1 MQRKAISFC
10 IALALSGNTFAAD
23 LNHNEDKKKQCPA
36 NISSLSQAE
45 LAKLSPECQKATES
59 VLEQSW
65 AWAVGGIAAVAATVG
80 IAASGGGSGNS
91 SHNNPPVDPVD
102 PVGPV
107 DPVDPVTPV
116 DPVKPDASITVYDN
130 GVTLDR
136 GAKTLTFASLVVNG
150 VTYTNAT
157 FTMTKQGDGYLLTAP
172 DGKTLTVTSLNVE
185 GNVLVMQG
193 TYGSN
198 NLFWSYTRAGKLTL
212 AGPDTTVIDGD
223 GQQKTIDGGSSA
235 DGAGGTGTIINGD
248 DNKII
253 NGGDNSGTN
262 GGTGTKVDGNDNTID
277 NGGKNTADGAD
288 SRGTDVDGN
297 GNAINNGG
305 ENSGANGGTGTDVTG
320 DTNTIDN
327 KGNNSGTD
335 GGTGTKVDGNGN
347 TIDNKGTNTA
357 DGTGSKGTDV
367 DGNGNAINNGGENSG
382 ANGGTGTDVTGDT
395 NTIDN
400 KGNNSGTDG
409 GTGTKVDGNG
419 NTIDNKG
426 TNTADGKDSSGT
438 DVTGDNNKIN
448 NEGETSANNGGTG
461 TKVDGDGN
469 AINNNGST
477 TAEGSGS
484 TGTDVNGNG
493 NDINNNGDNTATNGG
508 TGTKVD
514 GNENTVD
521 NKGKTT
527 ADGEDSTGTDVN
539 GDNNKINNEGETSAS
554 NGGTGTKVDG
564 NGNTIDN
571 KGATTA
577 EGAGSTGTDVAG
589 NNNIINSDGASK
601 VVDGATGAKVSG
613 DDNTLNNAGEMTAS
627 STDSTKPSVGV
638 DVAGN
643 NNTVNQNGKMVVG
656 DYATGLN
663 VTGKSNTIN
672 LASEEM
678 KITGQQATGVNVS
691 GEANTVT
698 LTGNMVVDK
707 DQKSP
712 LAAENFF
719 TPSTGINVNGNGNTV
734 VLDGHLQ
741 VIADTEVTS
750 RKYGGISGSQ
760 ESIQGLVVSGDN
772 NRVNLL
778 GGVIL
783 TGENDQVA
791 DTAAG
796 DALANQR
803 KSASSP
809 LISIDGK
816 SSVYIS
822 GDSRIEGEFGSGTTS
837 MFWLSNGAY
846 MELTDGAT
854 FTTNDASIDRYWND
868 HVDSSLVTVL
878 SGATFT
884 NKGEI
889 TVSDNSLVYAE
900 GAGTSAVNDKTI
912 EVNRTSAA
920 SSTTT
925 DNLMAFYV
933 ETGAVATNNGRI
945 TGKVLNQDGIFNYRS
960 VVSTQAMLIN
970 NSVTSLNMMVAGYA
984 GARAINNATGEID
997 VYGRGIAMAAFD
1009 NAYADNFGKITTD
1022 AMWKSADDTTE
1033 LPANVPSSSARDYSV
1048 GMAVGT
1054 DTMSGAKTNAIATNH
1069 QGGTITIN
1077 NAGAGMV
1084 AYGAT
1089 NQVINQGTINLE
1101 QNENY
1106 DATKPLVG
1114 MAVYAGGTAINDTT
1128 GVININ
1134 AENGQAFYSDGNAN
1148 NRIVNRGQIILGANA
1163 SAEADNSATSTTPE
1177 LADGTILTDTTTL
1190 SGSTSILSGSTV
1202 SNTGTVDGISA
1213 LIVEG
1218 IYNNQTGAVTSA
1230 PLTVNAGGVVN
1241 NSGTLSGK
1249 TTVSGKMVNTGSMNR
1264 GAEMNGSG
1272 KVSNNGTATLGSS
1285 ADATN
1290 ASKLDL
1296 KNNSVFDNLS
1306 GGTLILDN
1314 NKNGIHVNNDS
1325 TLKNEKGGTIT
1336 VTNSSTGAGINIWGG
1351 TADFINDGTA
1361 TATGKTLVGSSSDA
1375 AAGKAFAWNQD
1386 DGVINFA
1393 ATASGQSA
1401 VSLTNSNYVGIND
1414 GTMNIS
1420 GSGAIG
1426 MKGSKNAQLV
1436 NNGTINLGTTGTA
1449 DTGMIAMQLD
1459 ASATADAVIE
1469 NNGAINIYAKDSYAF
1484 SRLGANG
1491 RIINN
1496 GTVLLEGTGSGLVK
1510 ESGVTLEG
1518 NGTGGNGT
1526 ETHAASYTL
1535 PVDPTAVVQS
1545 NGLRSSIN
1553 QYTIGTNASGTAG
1566 TLTADYI
1573 DLGDVDVDTGFT
1585 TGTAATTQTFN
1596 DVFVGQDIQGEQNIK
1611 SSSVVWN
1618 AQGQKDANGNVDV
1631 TMTKNAY
1638 TDVVSDSGVNSV
1650 AGALDAAYTNN
1661 ELFSSLNLKTSADVT
1676 KAMKQI
1682 SGSKAVNVSRDARR
1696 LSNRFDMLADA
1707 APEMGNGLAFN
1718 LVAKG
1723 DKRAELGK
1731 DTQYDMMALRQKLGF
1746 GDNQSLTMEYG
1757 IARLDGKG
1765 NVSSGSNGITGGYSQ
1780 FLGLEHAMPLGE
1792 EGLSWNNALRYD
1804 VHQLDSKRGINY
1816 GDVNKQALADSR
1828 QQYLELRTEGR
1839 KTFAVSEG
1847 LDVVPY
1853 AGLKLRHTLED
1864 GYQERGAGD
1873 FNLNMN
1879 SSTETA
1885 VDSVVGMKLSYAG
1898 KDGWAATATL
1908 EGGPNLSYVSTG
1920 KKASLQG
1927 AAGQSFNV
1935 DDGQKGG
1942 SINSMA
1948 QVGVKYNAGNT
1959 SAGLDAFH
1967 WKEDSISDKGFMLNV
1982 KHNF

>member
-1 MQRKAISFC
+1 M
-10 IALALSGNTFAAD
+10 
-23 LNHNEDKKKQCPA
+23 
-36 NISSLSQAE
+36 
-45 LAKLSPECQKATES
+45 
-59 VLEQSW
+59 
-65 AWAVGGIAAVAATVG
+65 AATVG

-185 GNVLVMQG
+185 GKVLVMQG

-198 NLFWSYTRAGKLTL
+198 NLFWSYNRAGELTL

-223 GQQKTIDGGSSA
+223 GQQKTVDGGSSA

-248 DNKII
+248 GNKII
-253 NGGDNSGTN
+253 NDGDNSGTN
-262 GGTGTKVDGNDNTID
+262 GGTGTKVDGNDNAID

-288 SRGTDVDGN
+288 SKGTDVDGN

-305 ENSGANGGTGTDVTG
+305 ENSGTNGGTGTDVTG

-357 DGTGSKGTDV
+357 DGAGSKGTDV
-367 DGNGNAINNGGENSG
+367 DGNGNTINNGGENSG

-395 NTIDN
+395 NDINNNGNNSGTDGGTGTKVDGNGNTIDN
-400 KGNNSGTDG
+400 KGTNTADGAGSKGTDVDGNGNTINNGGENSGANGGTGTDVTGDTNDINNNGNNSGTDGGTGTKVDGNGNTIDNKGTNTADGAGSKGTDVDGNGNTINNGGENSGANGGTGTDVTGDTNDINNNGNNSGTDGGTGTKVDGNGNTIDNKGTNTADGAGSKGTDVDGNGNTINNGGENSGANGGTGTDVTGDTNDINNNGNNSGTDG

-448 NEGETSANNGGTG
+448 NEGETSA
-461 TKVDGDGN
+461 
-469 AINNNGST
+469 S
-477 TAEGSGS
+477 
-484 TGTDVNGNG
+484 
-493 NDINNNGDNTATNGG
+493 NGG

-527 ADGEDSTGTDVN
+527 ADGEGSTGTDVN
-539 GDNNKINNEGETSAS
+539 GDNNKINNEGEASAS

-564 NGNTIDN
+564 NGNSIDN

-589 NNNIINSDGASK
+589 NNNTINNDGASK
-601 VVDGATGAKVSG
+601 VIDGATGTKVSG

-712 LAAENFF
+712 LAADNFY
-719 TPSTGINVNGNGNTV
+719 TPSTGINVNGSGNTV

-741 VIADTEVTS
+741 VIADTEVAGYKFVS
-750 RKYGGISGSQ
+750 FPGSQ
-760 ESIQGLVVSGDN
+760 ENIQGLVVSGDN
-772 NRVNLL
+772 NRVDLR
-778 GGVIL
+778 GGVTL
-783 TGENDQVA
+783 TGESDQVA

-796 DALANQR
+796 DSLANQR
-803 KSASSP
+803 KGTSTTS
-809 LISIDGK
+809 LIRVDGK
-816 SSVYIS
+816 SSVYLS
-822 GDSRIEGEFGSGTTS
+822 GDSRMEGEFGAGLAPL
-837 MFWLSNGAY
+837 FQLSSGAY

-854 FTTNDASIDRYWND
+854 FTSDNVLVNDYITDTD
-868 HVDSSLVTVL
+868 VDTGFLVSVS
-878 SGATFT
+878 SGAAFI

-889 TVSDNSLVYAE
+889 TASDSSLVYTK
-900 GAGTSAVNDKTI
+900 GAGSSAVNEKSI
-912 EVNRTSAA
+912 ELNRTSAA
-920 SSTTT
+920 RAAGSN
-925 DNLMAFYV
+925 DLQAMFAGQ
-933 ETGAVATNNGRI
+933 GAVVTNNGRI
-945 TGKVLNQDGIFNYRS
+945 TGKILNQDSIFNCKADQSLGYPS
-960 VVSTQAMLIN
+960 VANNNVISQGMMLAMN
-970 NSVTSLNMMVAGYA
+970 AGSQ
-984 GARAINNATGEID
+984 AINTATGVIE
-997 VYGRGIAMAAFD
+997 VYGRGNAMMAAD

-1022 AMWKSADDTTE
+1022 AMWKSAADTTE
-1033 LPANVPSSSARDYSV
+1033 LRANVPSSSARDFSV
-1048 GMAVGT
+1048 GMVVGT
-1054 DTMSGAKTNAIATNH
+1054 DTGSGPRSNATATNH
-1069 QGGTITIN
+1069 QGATITIN

-1101 QNENY
+1101 KNENY

-1114 MAVYAGGTAINDTT
+1114 MAVYKGGVAYNDGT
-1128 GVININ
+1128 ININ
-1134 AENGQAFYSDGNAN
+1134 ADNGQAFY
-1148 NRIVNRGQIILGANA
+1148 
-1163 SAEADNSATSTTPE
+1163 
-1177 LADGTILTDTTTL
+1177 
-1190 SGSTSILSGSTV
+1190 
-1202 SNTGTVDGISA
+1202 
-1213 LIVEG
+1213 
-1218 IYNNQTGAVTSA
+1218 
-1230 PLTVNAGGVVN
+1230 
-1241 NSGTLSGK
+1241 
-1249 TTVSGKMVNTGSMNR
+1249 
-1264 GAEMNGSG
+1264 
-1272 KVSNNGTATLGSS
+1272 
-1285 ADATN
+1285 
-1290 ASKLDL
+1290 
-1296 KNNSVFDNLS
+1296 
-1306 GGTLILDN
+1306 
-1314 NKNGIHVNNDS
+1314 
-1325 TLKNEKGGTIT
+1325 
-1336 VTNSSTGAGINIWGG
+1336 
-1351 TADFINDGTA
+1351 NDGTG
-1361 TATGKTLVGSSSDA
+1361 T
-1375 AAGKAFAWNQD
+1375 
-1386 DGVINFA
+1386 IH
-1393 ATASGQSA
+1393 
-1401 VSLTNSNYVGIND
+1401 NS
-1414 GTMNIS
+1414 
-1420 GSGAIG
+1420 
-1426 MKGSKNAQLV
+1426 
-1436 NNGTINLGTTGTA
+1436 GTINLNGGAMSSDDPHMGSAPADSNSAPASVQRVSGYVLGT
-1449 DTGMIAMQLD
+1449 
-1459 ASATADAVIE
+1459 
-1469 NNGAINIYAKDSYAF
+1469 
-1484 SRLGANG
+1484 R
-1491 RIINN
+1491 
-1496 GTVLLEGTGSGLVK
+1496 
-1510 ESGVTLEG
+1510 
-1518 NGTGGNGT
+1518 
-1526 ETHAASYTL
+1526 
-1535 PVDPTAVVQS
+1535 
-1545 NGLRSSIN
+1545 
-1553 QYTIGTNASGTAG
+1553 ASGSAG
-1566 TLTADYI
+1566 TLNAGYNTLKLDS
-1573 DLGDVDVDTGFT
+1573 VSVDTGFT
-1585 TGTAATTQTFN
+1585 AGTAATTQTFDN
-1596 DVFVGQDIQGEQNIK
+1596 VFTGANVEGVENIT
-1611 SSSVVWN
+1611 SESVVWN

-1853 AGLKLRHTLED
+1853 AGLKLRHTLEY

>member
-80 IAASGGGSGNS
+80 IALNNDGSGNS

-102 PVGPV
+102 PVGPVDPV

-150 VTYTNAT
+150 VTYTNTT

-262 GGTGTKVDGNDNTID
+262 GGTGTKVDGNDNAID

-305 ENSGANGGTGTDVTG
+305 ENSGTNGGTGTDVTG
-320 DTNTIDN
+320 DTNDIN
-327 KGNNSGTD
+327 NNGNNSGTD

-347 TIDNKGTNTA
+347 TVDNKGTNTA

-382 ANGGTGTDVTGDT
+382 TNGGTGTDVTGDT

-527 ADGEDSTGTDVN
+527 ADGEGSSGTDVT
-539 GDNNKINNEGETSAS
+539 GDKNKINNEGETSAS

-656 DYATGLN
+656 DYAIGIN

-712 LAAENFF
+712 LAAENFY
-719 TPSTGINVNGNGNTV
+719 TPSTGINVNGSGNTV

-741 VIADTEVTS
+741 VIADAEYAGYS
-750 RKYGGISGSQ
+750 YASSKGSQ
-760 ESIQGLVVSGDN
+760 EKISGVAVKGTGN
-772 NRVNLL
+772 HVEIMK
-778 GGVIL
+778 GIEL
-783 TGENDQVA
+783 TGETNAMTNGAATGDATIGAQRKGQGATPVVLVDGA
-791 DTAAG
+791 SSVIIHGDTAINGEFKVGMAPAIEAKNGGYVELTNDSTFDTSGITLLDDYG
-796 DALANQR
+796 DDGYRRFVSVVSAD
-803 KSASSP
+803 SASTVVNN
-809 LISIDGK
+809 GK
-816 SSVYIS
+816 I
-822 GDSRIEGEFGSGTTS
+822 
-837 MFWLSNGAY
+837 
-846 MELTDGAT
+846 
-854 FTTNDASIDRYWND
+854 TNND
-868 HVDSSLVTVL
+868 MIFANVL
-878 SGATFT
+878 
-884 NKGEI
+884 
-889 TVSDNSLVYAE
+889 
-900 GAGTSAVNDKTI
+900 GAGTQFVNNGEMNI
-912 EVNRTSAA
+912 SRTSTFSPSA
-920 SSTTT
+920 
-925 DNLMAFYV
+925 NP
-933 ETGAVATNNGRI
+933 TGAVMAENG
-945 TGKVLNQDGIFNYRS
+945 
-960 VVSTQAMLIN
+960 
-970 NSVTSLNMMVAGYA
+970 
-984 GARAINNATGEID
+984 
-997 VYGRGIAMAAFD
+997 
-1009 NAYADNFGKITTD
+1009 
-1022 AMWKSADDTTE
+1022 
-1033 LPANVPSSSARDYSV
+1033 
-1048 GMAVGT
+1048 
-1054 DTMSGAKTNAIATNH
+1054 AIATNKGTINAEIA
-1069 QGGTITIN
+1069 QQSSLVNSQETFSMAGDPWVFNVQATGIQVMTAIDNGSSVINEGAINVKGRGDGMSAGIGGTALNKGMIAIDSLWVKESDTSTIAATISTGRAIDYGVGMTAGSSNYGYSSANGVSTNQGTITVL
-1077 NAGAGMV
+1077 NAGVGMAAV
-1084 AYGAT
+1084 GYTG

-1101 QNENY
+1101 KNENY

-1148 NRIVNRGQIILGANA
+1148 NRIINRGQIILGANA
-1163 SAEADNSATSTTPE
+1163 SADADNSATMTTPE

-1190 SGSTSILSGSTV
+1190 SKNTAVLSGSTV
-1202 SNTGTVDGISA
+1202 SNTGTVDGTSV

-1230 PLTVNAGGVVN
+1230 PLSVAGGVVN
-1241 NSGTLSGK
+1241 NDGI
-1249 TTVSGKMVNTGSMNR
+1249 MNR

-1272 KVSNNGTATLGSS
+1272 KVSNNGTVRVGSGS
-1285 ADATN
+1285 DANN

-1314 NKNGIHVNNDS
+1314 NKNGIHVSNDS

-1336 VTNSSTGAGINIWGG
+1336 VTDSLVAAGISLWGG

-1361 TATGKTLVGSSSDA
+1361 TATGKTLVRSASDA
-1375 AAGKAFAWNQD
+1375 AAGKAFVWNQD

-1393 ATASGQSA
+1393 ATAPGQSA
-1401 VSLTNSNYVGIND
+1401 VSLTDSNYVGIND
-1414 GTMNIS
+1414 GTLNVS
-1420 GSGAIG
+1420 GNGAIG
-1426 MKGSKNAQLV
+1426 MKGSQNVQLV

-1535 PVDPTAVVQS
+1535 PVDPTSAVQS

-1585 TGTAATTQTFN
+1585 AGTAATTQTFN

-1611 SSSVVWN
+1611 SSSVVWS